1 MKTKRQRNAE
11 HLLRQGAKWEKE
23 RMVYEAAERKREA
36 ELKSKQDEAL
46 AMERKFIDK
55 TGRKKMELLT

>member
-1 MKTKRQRNAE
+1 
-11 HLLRQGAKWEKE
+11 
-23 RMVYEAAERKREA
+23 MVYEAAERKREA